1 MRGVCISTQLT
12 EKQRIDAGVNVTM
25 NSNYN
30 MTVGREYLVIGLS
43 FIKGSDVYGTTV
55 LFEVEDDSG
64 LCISTPAVLFKI
76 TEATPSRWW
85 KAREEEDGFRLWPE
99 EMYGEYFHEDVSER
113 NGPMLNK
120 FGAMKPSRE
129 AEE

>member
-64 LCISTPAVLFKI
+64 LWEIRYIPDQLLSQQIGQGSP
-76 TEATPSRWW
+76 PSADCR
-85 KAREEEDGFRLWPE
+85 ARKTRRAP
-99 EMYGEYFHEDVSER
+99 
-113 NGPMLNK
+113 
-120 FGAMKPSRE
+120 
-129 AEE
+129 